1 MANKIPAP
9 EKFKGEEDSARRF
22 FQRFELYAAAKEW
35 TDDAKKATQVMLLL
49 GDTPFDYAIE
59 LGEATRASYAN
70 LKKAIVSKYES
81 GDLADNYIL
90 RFQGFRFRQG
100 DDPLLGMSQLRQLA
114 EKAYPDMAA
123 AAREAVVMSQFVLSL
138 PAELRRQVHLLPA
151 KPENAA
157 ALVEKVKLFAQV
169 DGALTGGACAR
180 VEESGLSQV
189 ISRIEELSRE
199 LEALKSEDD
208 PTVARMAA
216 SGGARGGGRGFNRG
230 GRGFN
235 GTCYRCGESG
245 HMARD
250 CRQKGSAARP
260 ASASSETLCFTCGNG
275 GHRSFECAVNIKGKL
290 CLKCGNT
297 GHEKHGCNYSGRS
310 LN

>member
-1 MANKIPAP
+1 M
-9 EKFKGEEDSARRF
+9 
-22 FQRFELYAAAKEW
+22 
-35 TDDAKKATQVMLLL
+35 M
-49 GDTPFDYAIE
+49 
-59 LGEATRASYAN
+59 
-70 LKKAIVSKYES
+70 
-81 GDLADNYIL
+81 
-90 RFQGFRFRQG
+90 
-100 DDPLLGMSQLRQLA
+100 
-114 EKAYPDMAA
+114 
-123 AAREAVVMSQFVLSL
+123 
-138 PAELRRQVHLLPA
+138 
-151 KPENAA
+151 
-157 ALVEKVKLFAQV
+157 
-169 DGALTGGACAR
+169 
-180 VEESGLSQV
+180 
-189 ISRIEELSRE
+189 SRIDELSRE

-260 ASASSETLCFTCGNG
+260 ASTSSETLCFTCGNG

-297 GHEKHGCNYSGRS
+297 GHEKHECNYSGRS